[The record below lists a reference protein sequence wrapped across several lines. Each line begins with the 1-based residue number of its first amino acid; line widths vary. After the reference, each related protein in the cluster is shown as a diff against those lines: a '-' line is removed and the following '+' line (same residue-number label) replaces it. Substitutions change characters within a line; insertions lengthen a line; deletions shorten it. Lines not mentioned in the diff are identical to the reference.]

1 MRERLLEYITELKT
15 QIVFVLKKELEA
27 LSVCDIQRFKALQD
41 IEGKLLLL
49 LSKASKKVKK
59 DATIVRDG
67 DYNTVEKLT
76 TVCIEF
82 DRCLA
87 MKHDALSS
95 LQNSAAGVLLNE

>member
-1 MRERLLEYITELKT
+1 MKERLLEYITELKT
-15 QIVFVLKKELEA
+15 QIVFVIKKELDA
-27 LSVCDIQRFKALQD
+27 LSMCDIQRFKELQD

-49 LSKASKKVKK
+49 LSKAYGKVKK
-59 DATIVRDG
+59 DVTIVRDSNH
-67 DYNTVEKLT
+67 NTIEKLT
-76 TVCIEF
+76 AACIEF